1 MFFRRNNSTWDYAK
15 DSQGRLAPAFYVY
28 HPTSY
33 IDGKTA
39 FTDDEISGFDEQ
51 TEGNGDPKT
60 TPIIYNIPEE
70 VRMKDYKMG
79 YTNSYFYTN
88 NDCNYMAYID
98 LRKKADTVG
107 ETSPSSGF
115 NATVDTNRGVTNEQ
129 IESGEANN
137 YVPVSIVRTGCY
149 DANHAQELLPP
160 EQRRDLVALPL
171 VKVDTVDVG
180 LSVTQSS
187 SSRPQVEVYEF
198 TQGFVSDITISSYK
212 TNQYAYG
219 SLLMKTDTDVN
230 GKSITK
236 EGPDSIK
243 IGPVKPNRLYYGIV
257 SRYEYYDTDSDD
269 SGNYGVYNAAE
280 DTSDGRIPESNFVTT
295 ETTSFEVE
303 PGARYIWS
311 YHDIYKVTG
320 GRVRGRLPI
329 SKRN

>member
-1 MFFRRNNSTWDYAK
+1 MYFRRNYSTWDYAK

-129 IESGEANN
+129 IESGVVIIMSQ
-137 YVPVSIVRTGCY
+137 Y
-149 DANHAQELLPP
+149 
-160 EQRRDLVALPL
+160 PL
-171 VKVDTVDVG
+171 
-180 LSVTQSS
+180 
-187 SSRPQVEVYEF
+187 
-198 TQGFVSDITISSYK
+198 
-212 TNQYAYG
+212 
-219 SLLMKTDTDVN
+219 
-230 GKSITK
+230 
-236 EGPDSIK
+236 
-243 IGPVKPNRLYYGIV
+243 
-257 SRYEYYDTDSDD
+257 
-269 SGNYGVYNAAE
+269 
-280 DTSDGRIPESNFVTT
+280 
-295 ETTSFEVE
+295 
-303 PGARYIWS
+303 
-311 YHDIYKVTG
+311 
-320 GRVRGRLPI
+320 
-329 SKRN
+329 